1 MPLRIAAVAGA
12 AVALVGAGAVA
23 AFATSGGGETA
34 TVKPTPPAEA
44 PRQPDPRQLAEQQ
57 RLLDLRRADEAAR
70 KDARRRPVLELKGR
84 TPTPTPTATPE
95 AYAGNPVP
103 VGEAQQIAKAMLPSF
118 GFDPDTQFGCLV
130 KLWDK
135 ESGWRTTAQNPTSGA
150 YGIPQAL
157 PGSKMASAG
166 ADWRTNP
173 RTQIKW
179 GLGYIKDRY
188 GTPCA
193 AWAHSQRV
201 GWY

>member
-1 MPLRIAAVAGA
+1 
-12 AVALVGAGAVA
+12 
-23 AFATSGGGETA
+23 
-34 TVKPTPPAEA
+34 
-44 PRQPDPRQLAEQQ
+44 
-57 RLLDLRRADEAAR
+57 LRRADEAAR

-166 ADWRTNP
+166 ADWRTN
-173 RTQIKW
+173 
-179 GLGYIKDRY
+179 
-188 GTPCA
+188 
-193 AWAHSQRV
+193 
-201 GWY
+201 